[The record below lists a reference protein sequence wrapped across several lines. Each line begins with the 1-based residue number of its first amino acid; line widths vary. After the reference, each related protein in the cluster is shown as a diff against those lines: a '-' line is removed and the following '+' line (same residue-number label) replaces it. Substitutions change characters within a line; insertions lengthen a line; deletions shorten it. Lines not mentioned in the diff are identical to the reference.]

1 MLEKLRKFSNSF
13 FAKIFLFIIAIPFV
27 FWGMGDLFTSGS
39 QKTIVKIENKKIS
52 TEEFINFVNLR
63 YSSMETINDEILE
76 KLLSTFIGQKLIEQE
91 VEKYNIVLSDKS
103 LAKILKNT
111 NIFMKDNKFS
121 RTEYEKFLIKNNL
134 SSNVFEE
141 NISMQEEKN
150 HLLNFIGG
158 GILPSNFLVNYD
170 YNKTNQERLIEF
182 VDLNAILKN
191 KLNFSEDQ
199 IQKFYDNNK
208 ETYKI
213 IFKSIKFLELNP
225 KILTGKNDFN
235 DLFFKK
241 IDEIDDLLV
250 EGESVENISKHFNI
264 ENIKQLT
271 LNESG
276 QNKNFKKID
285 SFPSELVS
293 NIFNIKESEPVIL
306 VEHSDKYFL
315 IELLTTEELIRDLS
329 DNDIKNLVISN
340 LKSKV
345 KRNYITDIINK
356 INNNKFSK
364 KDFDIIS
371 RENNVKSVKVKL
383 KNISDDNVLKKDLVN
398 QIYLYPQNRVIVATD
413 IGLNE
418 NYLVY
423 IEKIN
428 NALIDKNNKEYQK
441 YSNLSK
447 AGLKNDLYG
456 TYETYLRKKYKID
469 INYSALDNVKNYF

>member
-250 EGESVENISKHFNI
+250 EGESVENISK
-264 ENIKQLT
+264 NIKQLT

-285 SFPSELVS
+285 SFPS
-293 NIFNIKESEPVIL
+293 
-306 VEHSDKYFL
+306 
-315 IELLTTEELIRDLS
+315 
-329 DNDIKNLVISN
+329 
-340 LKSKV
+340 
-345 KRNYITDIINK
+345 
-356 INNNKFSK
+356 
-364 KDFDIIS
+364 
-371 RENNVKSVKVKL
+371 
-383 KNISDDNVLKKDLVN
+383 
-398 QIYLYPQNRVIVATD
+398 
-413 IGLNE
+413 
-418 NYLVY
+418 
-423 IEKIN
+423 
-428 NALIDKNNKEYQK
+428 
-441 YSNLSK
+441 
-447 AGLKNDLYG
+447 
-456 TYETYLRKKYKID
+456 
-469 INYSALDNVKNYF
+469 

>member
-208 ETYKI
+208 E
-213 IFKSIKFLELNP
+213 
-225 KILTGKNDFN
+225 
-235 DLFFKK
+235 
-241 IDEIDDLLV
+241 
-250 EGESVENISKHFNI
+250 
-264 ENIKQLT
+264 
-271 LNESG
+271 
-276 QNKNFKKID
+276 
-285 SFPSELVS
+285 
-293 NIFNIKESEPVIL
+293 
-306 VEHSDKYFL
+306 
-315 IELLTTEELIRDLS
+315 
-329 DNDIKNLVISN
+329 NL
-340 LKSKV
+340 
-345 KRNYITDIINK
+345 
-356 INNNKFSK
+356 
-364 KDFDIIS
+364 
-371 RENNVKSVKVKL
+371 
-383 KNISDDNVLKKDLVN
+383 
-398 QIYLYPQNRVIVATD
+398 
-413 IGLNE
+413 
-418 NYLVY
+418 
-423 IEKIN
+423 
-428 NALIDKNNKEYQK
+428 
-441 YSNLSK
+441 
-447 AGLKNDLYG
+447 
-456 TYETYLRKKYKID
+456 
-469 INYSALDNVKNYF
+469 